1 MKNLA
6 ILLFDDVEV
15 LDFAGPFEIF
25 SVTNELNNYSL
36 LNIYTVSKNKEPII
50 ARNGL
55 SVNPDFALSEAPLA
69 DFLIIP
75 GGYGAR
81 AVLNQPDVIDWIK
94 TNAKFAEKVMSI
106 CTGSFLLGKAGLL
119 GGLKATTHYQVFD
132 TLAELAPDTEI
143 VKNKRF
149 IDNGKILTS
158 AGVTAG
164 IEMSFH
170 VVEILYGK
178 IVAAKTAEYIEY
190 HGSY

>member
-1 MKNLA
+1 M
-6 ILLFDDVEV
+6 
-15 LDFAGPFEIF
+15 
-25 SVTNELNNYSL
+25 
-36 LNIYTVSKNKEPII
+36 SKSKEPII

-55 SVNPDFALSEAPLA
+55 SVNPDYELYEAPPA
-69 DFLIIP
+69 DLIIIP

-94 TNAKFAEKVMSI
+94 TSATVAEKVMSV

-119 GGLKATTHYQVFD
+119 DGLKATTHYQVFD
-132 TLAELAPDTEI
+132 TLAELAPNTEI
-143 VKNKRF
+143 VKKIRF

-170 VVEILYGK
+170 VVETLYGRQ
-178 IVAAKTAEYIEY
+178 VAEQTAEYIEY
-190 HGSY
+190 EGNF